1 MIRPQFP
8 REGAR
13 VRSPPGGG
21 SPRNRSCAL
30 DPGRGGHNRSV
41 EGAHRGRPR
50 RPAVRRPQVLGPARA
65 PSSGH
70 PPTGRVGSDLE
81 RSQPLL
87 LGAVRGRVQS
97 AAGRHA
103 GQQAAQSGLGS
114 QRGFLKDRGHNT
126 VGGYSEDRVPELHP
140 SCPAPHGQGEERIAL
155 PGVDQW
161 PTPVSGPPGGGG
173 GAGCKGKRCEMYA
186 LTPWGHRVW
195 EPVDCS
201 TPVRSAGS
209 LWCRAIWQGCID
221 NNAF

>member
-1 MIRPQFP
+1 MGRHHLYKTRRRMGGDGQAWGEDASPPGQAMIRPQFP

-21 SPRNRSCAL
+21 SPRKRSCAL

-50 RPAVRRPQVLGPARA
+50 RPAVRLPQVLGPARA

-114 QRGFLKDRGHNT
+114 QRGFLTDRGHNK

-140 SCPAPHGQGEERIAL
+140 SVWHRTAKERRGLPSPASTNGQHRSVAPLGGEGGQDARVNDV
-155 PGVDQW
+155 GW
-161 PTPVSGPPGGGG
+161 TP
-173 GAGCKGKRCEMYA
+173 
-186 LTPWGHRVW
+186 
-195 EPVDCS
+195 
-201 TPVRSAGS
+201 
-209 LWCRAIWQGCID
+209 
-221 NNAF
+221 